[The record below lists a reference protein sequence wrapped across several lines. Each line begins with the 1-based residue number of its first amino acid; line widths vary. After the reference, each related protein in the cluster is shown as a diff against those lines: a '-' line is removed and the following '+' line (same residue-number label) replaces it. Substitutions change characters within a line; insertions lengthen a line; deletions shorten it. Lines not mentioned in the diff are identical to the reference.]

1 MKKKV
6 LKKLYKHHK
15 RLSEVLKEQRDRW
28 EKEAMFKSDE
38 NGKLKNNEF
47 HRKAEIEKILGE
59 RMEVVLEEKEA
70 LKFENDEVLEKVE
83 LLAALADL
91 QTRIIHSSN
100 FEEMTK
106 DESLNFSNLF
116 YFVKRSI
123 LNFEY

>member
-6 LKKLYKHHK
+6 LKELLEYYKMM
-15 RLSEVLKEQRDRW
+15 SELLGEQKDKW
-28 EKEAMFKSDE
+28 QKEALFRVDVIQE
-38 NGKLKNNEF
+38 LKDNESNK
-47 HRKAEIEKILGE
+47 KAEIEKILSE

-70 LKFENDEVLEKVE
+70 LKVENDEVLEKVE

-106 DESLNFSNLF
+106 DESLSFSNLF

-123 LNFEY
+123 LDIEY